1 MRLLQ
6 RQRNDVRMSALA
18 REVAAVQA
26 SNRRR
31 LARARE
37 KERREQARFDARLLA
52 LLRARIRPDD
62 LARVEAQARRELDR
76 ERDERS
82 SRARVGRARK
92 ASDGAPI
99 LRTAADRASAPGVKG
114 LRPLQDASRGPT
126 R

>member
-1 MRLLQ
+1 
-6 RQRNDVRMSALA
+6 MSALA

-31 LARARE
+31 LAGVRE
-37 KERREQARFDARLLA
+37 KERREQTRFDARLLA
-52 LLRARIRPDD
+52 LLRVRIRPDD

-82 SRARVGRARK
+82 SRARASRAR
-92 ASDGAPI
+92 GAGDSTPV
-99 LRTAADRASAPGVKG
+99 LRTAADSASTPGVKG

>member
-1 MRLLQ
+1 
-6 RQRNDVRMSALA
+6 MSALA
-18 REVAAVQA
+18 REVAAVKA

-31 LARARE
+31 LARVRE

-52 LLRARIRPDD
+52 LLRTRIRPDD
-62 LARVEAQARRELDR
+62 LARVEAQARLELDR

-82 SRARVGRARK
+82 SRARGSRARK
-92 ASDGAPI
+92 AIETTPVSA
-99 LRTAADRASAPGVKG
+99 TAADSASTSGVKG